1 MFEQFFDTE
10 KLSFL
15 HYLGLFVMMIVIFTV
30 LKADFIPKL
39 DLSGMFSSLKP
50 VREGYSNATD
60 SNWSPKQYHQILKK
74 ESEQISGTDLTIDAK
89 TPDGPKYKTEYNN
102 TIIWLDSWAK
112 MVLVKAVVEGQID
125 PKEKDINSPG
135 FDKNMKMIEKINS
148 IHNFTNALEA
158 ASKALDES

>member
-39 DLSGMFSSLKP
+39 DLSDMFSSLKP

>member
-1 MFEQFFDTE
+1 MFEQFFE
-10 KLSFL
+10 LSFL
-15 HYLGLFVMMIVIFTV
+15 HYLGLFVMIIVIFTV

-39 DLSGMFSSLKP
+39 DLSGMVSSLRP